1 MAKVVL
7 VQYWLIDHLGV
18 MAISSFLKEFGHES
32 VILIRHEERDF
43 IKAIRDINPD
53 IVGFSCTTGIHSYAL
68 EDARNIKRYLPNIIT
83 IMGGAH
89 ATFCPDI
96 INQEGLDIVCRG
108 EGEGAILELCNR
120 IDRHSGYSD
129 MQNLWVKD
137 KGEIYKN
144 ELRPLIGDL
153 DELPFADRKHYE
165 NYKIMKT
172 MTGLFISPGRG
183 CPHSCSFCHNL
194 PLRNIY
200 EGKGKYLRFRS
211 IDNLFKEIDQSRKN
225 RFIEYISF
233 ENDTFLENR
242 EWSRDFFAVY
252 KKHIS
257 LPYTCNT
264 RVDNLSEDIII
275 GLKSSGCYL
284 VSVGIESGNEEIRES
299 ILNKKLKTS
308 DILNVAKILK
318 KNRLKFRTYNM
329 IGLPGET
336 VDQAIDTVVLN
347 TEIKTDFPMGSI
359 FQPYPGTPISESLV
373 LKGAIKSN
381 YCDLSPS
388 YLKGSIIQQPNIRE
402 LENLQRLF
410 YLLVKKHPFQNGNKR
425 IAMTALFVFLYKNNK
440 WLKADTQELYNF
452 TMWIAQSPPKY
463 KEETLR
469 AIQKFLKEKIIALK

>member
-18 MAISSFLKEFGHES
+18 MGISAFLKQFGHQS
-32 VILIRHEERDF
+32 IILIRHEERDF
-43 IKAIRDINPD
+43 IKTIRDINPD

-68 EDARNIKRYLPNIIT
+68 EDARNIKKCLPDIIT
-83 IMGGAH
+83 VMGGAH
-89 ATFCPDI
+89 PTFCPDI

-108 EGEGAILELCNR
+108 EGEEAVLELCNC
-120 IDRHSGYSD
+120 IDLHSDYTD
-129 MQNLWVKD
+129 IQNLWVKN

-144 ELRPLIGDL
+144 ELRPLISDL
-153 DELPFADRKHYE
+153 DKLPFADRKHYE

-200 EGKGKYLRFRS
+200 EGKGKYLRLRS
-211 IDNLFKEIDQSRKN
+211 IENILREIKQSRKN

-233 ENDTFLENR
+233 ENDTFLGNR
-242 EWSRDFFAVY
+242 EWSREFLATY

-264 RVDNLSEDIII
+264 RVDNLSDDIIA
-275 GLKSSGCYL
+275 GLKNSGCYL
-284 VSVGIESGNEEIRES
+284 VSVGIESGNEEIRGS

-308 DILNVAKILK
+308 DILNAAKILK
-318 KNRLKFRTYNM
+318 RNRLKFRTYNM

-336 VDQAIDTVVLN
+336 VDQAIDTIILN
-347 TEIKTDFPMGSI
+347 IKIKTDFPMVSI
-359 FQPYPGTPISESLV
+359 FQPYPGTPISEALI
-373 LKGAIKSN
+373 LKGVIKSD
-381 YCDLSPS
+381 YYDFSPS
-388 YLKGSIIQQPNIRE
+388 FFDRSILQQPNIKE

-410 YLLVKKHPFQNGNKR
+410 YLLVKIP
-425 IAMTALFVFLYKNNK
+425 
-440 WLKADTQELYNF
+440 
-452 TMWIAQSPPKY
+452 
-463 KEETLR
+463 
-469 AIQKFLKEKIIALK
+469 FLKHFTRIFIKFNFLSCFYEFLSKLTYLYSLTKVYRWPIFQVLNYAFRMRKMY